1 MYFYLRKR
9 KNAKF
14 YTGLFVPQKA
24 AEGSS
29 DMFMKVMIAST
40 TENEEEYRGILKNRQ
55 IFHYVMIVLGLVC
68 IGGSIFMTIGKSK
81 YFSDFLSGVY
91 CGVGAGTVA
100 ASILFLIK
108 NKKVLT
114 DGKKLREKRLQE
126 QDERNR
132 LISSKTVS
140 TSSLI
145 LIALMYAGLMV
156 SGIFSLTV
164 FWTLWIVLVGFALL
178 ITVLY
183 QYYSKKL

>member
-1 MYFYLRKR
+1 
-9 KNAKF
+9 
-14 YTGLFVPQKA
+14 
-24 AEGSS
+24 
-29 DMFMKVMIAST
+29 
-40 TENEEEYRGILKNRQ
+40 
-55 IFHYVMIVLGLVC
+55 
-68 IGGSIFMTIGKSK
+68 MTIGKSK